1 MDNQLSDVTVHI
13 DEDLDAARR
22 SQVEQAL
29 RGLDGVVSVSNP
41 DRTPH
46 LLIVQFNPDKV
57 GSSSLLS
64 AVTSQGVHAELVG
77 L

>member
-1 MDNQLSDVTVHI
+1 MDIQLSDVTVHV

-22 SQVEQAL
+22 GEVEQAL
-29 RGLDGVVSVSNP
+29 QGLDGVDSVSNP
-41 DRTPH
+41 DQTPH

-57 GSSSLLS
+57 GTASILS